1 MLFTLFFDIR
11 QKCQLWSVTIRMA
24 ATKVDFKYN
33 KRGNP
38 VVLYTESLHLQ
49 SGVCQVLLSS
59 QWALKIHKEA
69 GFLLHAFF
77 YLAKSLQAD
86 WVIWLLPNI

>member
-11 QKCQLWSVTIRMA
+11 QECQLWSVTIKMA
-24 ATKVDFKYN
+24 TTKVDFKYN
-33 KRGNP
+33 KRDNP

-49 SGVCQVLLSS
+49 SDICQVLLSS
-59 QWALKIHKEA
+59 QRALKLHKEA
-69 GFLLHAFF
+69 GFLLYVFF